1 MIAPE
6 RSSYFPLT
14 GKQNERRR
22 EGDTEKKVVL
32 EMCACVCTNVC
43 ACVCERWRRRDVYIK
58 CVTIKLC
65 ICSYL

>member
-14 GKQNERRR
+14 GKQNEKRR

-32 EMCACVCTNVC
+32 EMCACVCTMCVC
-43 ACVCERWRRRDVYIK
+43 ACVKDGEETCTLNV
-58 CVTIKLC
+58 
-65 ICSYL
+65 